1 VGIEADDA
9 VRGLKLLYERVKDG
23 LETILRISADAM
35 ESMDEEAKAQLNSD
49 VLQFS
54 ATEKEK
60 AN

>member
-1 VGIEADDA
+1 VDIEAEDA
-9 VRGLKLLYERVKDG
+9 VRGRKPPYERVKDEF
-23 LETILRISADAM
+23 ETILRTSAEAM
-35 ESMDEEAKAQLNSD
+35 ESMDEEAKARLNSD

>member
-1 VGIEADDA
+1 VDIEAEDA
-9 VRGLKLLYERVKDG
+9 VRGLKPLHELVKDE
-23 LETILRISADAM
+23 LETILRTSADAM

-54 ATEKEK
+54 ATAKEK

>member
-1 VGIEADDA
+1 VDIEAEDA
-9 VRGLKLLYERVKDG
+9 VRGRKPPYERVKDE
-23 LETILRISADAM
+23 LETILRTSAEAM

-54 ATEKEK
+54 ATAKEK

>member
-1 VGIEADDA
+1 VDIEAEDA
-9 VRGLKLLYERVKDG
+9 VRGLKPLYERVKDE
-23 LETILRISADAM
+23 LETILRTSAEAM

-54 ATEKEK
+54 ATAKEK

>member
-1 VGIEADDA
+1 VNIEAEDA
-9 VRGLKLLYERVKDG
+9 VRGLKPLYELVKDE
-23 LETILRISADAM
+23 LETILRTSADAM

-54 ATEKEK
+54 AIAKEK

>member
-1 VGIEADDA
+1 VGIEAEDA
-9 VRGLKLLYERVKDG
+9 VRGLKSLYERVKDE
-23 LETILRISADAM
+23 LETILRTSADAM

-49 VLQFS
+49 ALQFS